1 MKNKGFTLIECM
13 IVLAI
18 IGIIIIATLFLRDSS
33 AGHTISMGA
42 NGIIEERCISGY
54 KFVIGGKGQ
63 PTQIFDQFGK
73 GVPCN
78 D

>member
-18 IGIIIIATLFLRDSS
+18 IGIIIATLFQQPFS
-33 AGHTISMGA
+33 ASRSASMGV
-42 NGIIEERCISGY
+42 NGIVEERCIGGY

-63 PTQIFDQFGK
+63 PTQILDQFGK

>member
-18 IGIIIIATLFLRDSS
+18 IAIIIATLFLRDSS
-33 AGHTISMGA
+33 ASRPTSMDV

-54 KFVIGGKGQ
+54 KFVIGSKGQ
-63 PTQIFDQFGK
+63 PTQIIDQFGK